1 MKGRESQDVVAGRDL
16 FIFHQ
21 NISPPLPSQGD
32 IANLK
37 SFSKKLASALP
48 IDYYTV
54 FCELERALQGELDF
68 LQEAQSALKV
78 LLRL

>member
-1 MKGRESQDVVAGRDL
+1 MQLAQPVTCNHR
-16 FIFHQ
+16 
-21 NISPPLPSQGD
+21 
-32 IANLK
+32 
-37 SFSKKLASALP
+37 LASALP

-78 LLRL
+78 YNSVSHGADGEPLDPAVVGVACNL